1 MRRMELILLKQY
13 RWWAV
18 RAGES
23 VEVVVVAKP
32 SNRVEEIL
40 SSLPSIYDGC
50 RFLSRSN
57 ALLTSLVS
65 FLSLI

>member
-13 RWWAV
+13 RWWLQAKS
-18 RAGES
+18 GES

-40 SSLPSIYDGC
+40 GSLPSI
-50 RFLSRSN
+50 SRYFN
-57 ALLTSLVS
+57 LQRIPIAVR
-65 FLSLI
+65 

>member
-1 MRRMELILLKQY
+1 MRRMESILLKQY

-40 SSLPSIYDGC
+40 GSLPSI
-50 RFLSRSN
+50 SRYFN
-57 ALLTSLVS
+57 LQRIPIGVR
-65 FLSLI
+65 